1 MYIVP
6 VAPCTPAGG
15 VRLTG
20 GDRPSR
26 GTVWVC
32 ISGTWSTVC
41 DNYWNIPDTRVVCR
55 QLGYGSQGNASD
67 SHYTANYNIVG
78 YRIHC
83 PTAHQLVIYYSRL
96 IVDAQ
101 AFASA
106 FYGEGFGPILLDH
119 VTCTGTEATLR
130 DCSHTNHSQCDHSSD
145 AGVDCAAGG
154 GEFTPK
160 LLLQAAVMGCTN
172 YFLIFQDQ
180 IIA

>member
-41 DNYWNIPDTRVVCR
+41 DNYWNIPDARVVCR
-55 QLGYGSQGNASD
+55 QLGYGSQGNASH
-67 SHYTANYNIVG
+67 SHYTANYNIAVIVG

-83 PTAHQLVIYYSRL
+83 PTAHQLV
-96 IVDAQ
+96 
-101 AFASA
+101 
-106 FYGEGFGPILLDH
+106 
-119 VTCTGTEATLR
+119 T
-130 DCSHTNHSQCDHSSD
+130 
-145 AGVDCAAGG
+145 
-154 GEFTPK
+154 
-160 LLLQAAVMGCTN
+160 
-172 YFLIFQDQ
+172 
-180 IIA
+180 